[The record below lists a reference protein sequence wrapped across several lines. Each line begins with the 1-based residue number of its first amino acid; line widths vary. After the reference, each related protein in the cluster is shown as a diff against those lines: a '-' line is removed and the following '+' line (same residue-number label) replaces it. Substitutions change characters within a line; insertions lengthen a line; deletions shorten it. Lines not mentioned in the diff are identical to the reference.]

1 VVETCGLLLSDRSPD
16 CDPVIDR
23 GNGDDDDRALARV
36 AATPKR
42 WRRARAA
49 AATIVFIVMAWIVA
63 AADGYKDVY
72 ILI

>member
-1 VVETCGLLLSDRSPD
+1 
-16 CDPVIDR
+16 
-23 GNGDDDDRALARV
+23 V